1 MLVDDILQGAGLT
14 QNKTYKETRFI
25 TPPKETY
32 AIFNQS
38 YERRGADLYN
48 CLKEYDVT
56 IEIYSLKPDEQ
67 MERNIE
73 AEFDK
78 RSIFYT
84 KQERYFIQSEQLYQV
99 IYEFSYLEKG
109 E

>member
-1 MLVDDILQGAGLT
+1 MLIDDILQGAGFV

-25 TPPKETY
+25 TPPKDTY
-32 AIFNQS
+32 VVFNRS
-38 YERRGADLYN
+38 YERRGADKLN

-56 IEIYSLKPDEQ
+56 FEMYSTSPDSQKEQ
-67 MERNIE
+67 NIE

-78 RSIFYT
+78 RFLFYT

-99 IYEFSYLEKG
+99 IYEFSYIERS
-109 E
+109 